1 MGKGLQGSHP
11 HAKFYTF
18 GLVNVGLLPKI
29 LSKML
34 ICGIPLPQMGI
45 FPSAIFTKF
54 CLGEGAQDRTI
65 VRNFNVVALKLWP
78 YGTKNRQKLY
88 FFVKICPSGK
98 ILGVDRK
105 T

>member
-34 ICGIPLPQMGI
+34 IVYI
-45 FPSAIFTKF
+45 FPKGDF
-54 CLGEGAQDRTI
+54 
-65 VRNFNVVALKLWP
+65 
-78 YGTKNRQKLY
+78 Y
-88 FFVKICPSGK
+88 K
-98 ILGVDRK
+98 ILPAKFPRCSFK
-105 T
+105 TVAVWHQKSPKIVFFCKNLPLGKNSGGR